1 MPESIP
7 SHKRTI
13 AWLVCDPLSPVPL
26 GLKPE
31 VTIGRS
37 TSCDL
42 VLPHSSV
49 SRVHAVV
56 RIEGADAFVVEDRS
70 SFGCFVNGE
79 KVEGPHPLGAADIL
93 TIGPF
98 KISVARI
105 DASAAHSL
113 ATTQPLV
120 VPIDPV
126 LANGTAMAGRLE
138 KVSPIELLQGFEF
151 HRKTAKVTVEA
162 EGMDGELV
170 VVEGRLTRA
179 RLGIIS
185 NFEAAVAL
193 ANLKAGFFS
202 VTEPDQDDLQPRF
215 NASIMEVLL
224 EAYRRQDE
232 VRRGAPGE

>member
-1 MPESIP
+1 VSES
-7 SHKRTI
+7 SRHKRTI
-13 AWLVCDPLSPVPL
+13 AWLVCDPMAPVAL
-26 GLKPE
+26 GGKPE

-37 TSCDL
+37 TTCDL

-56 RIEGADAFVVEDRS
+56 RLEGDGFVVEDRS

-79 KVEGPHPLGAADIL
+79 RISGPKPLGGGDLL

-98 KISVARI
+98 KISIARI
-105 DASAAHSL
+105 DGTAASSL
-113 ATTQPLV
+113 ETTQPLV
-120 VPIDPV
+120 VPVDPL
-126 LANGTAMAGRLE
+126 LAHGTAMAGRFE

-151 HRKTAKVTVEA
+151 HRKTAKLTIET

-170 VVEGRLTRA
+170 VIEGRLTRA

-185 NFEAAVAL
+185 SFEAAVAV

-202 VTEPDQDDLQPRF
+202 VTEPDDDDLKGTF

-232 VRRGAPGE
+232 VQRHPPEA